1 MQTKQKAR
9 CCLSGTGEGGER
21 RERRDERRGSPGGG
35 EGFRFFLGGAERE
48 VVKEEREE
56 AKVDILGGRAEEGR
70 VVREERLGRGGGERS
85 KVETVFKEER
95 APRSGRDAATGQ
107 EKLRKRCWRAP
118 SSRRGRSSKQLQ
130 RRGRAGIKAG
140 VPTTTERHPKTATAD
155 TIETLPTTTRQSRRT
170 CLPPSSC
177 PPAPTNP
184 RKKTNSFDR

>member
-1 MQTKQKAR
+1 M
-9 CCLSGTGEGGER
+9 
-21 RERRDERRGSPGGG
+21 
-35 EGFRFFLGGAERE
+35 
-48 VVKEEREE
+48 
-56 AKVDILGGRAEEGR
+56 GGRAEEGR
-70 VVREERLGRGGGERS
+70 VVREERVGRGGGGRS
-85 KVETVFKEER
+85 KADTVEKEGR
-95 APRSGRDAATGQ
+95 GPLVGRDAATGL

-140 VPTTTERHPKTATAD
+140 VPTTTEGHPKTATAD

-184 RKKTNSFDR
+184 RKKQIPLIDEPWVVVIAGDSVGGARKTAKRVVEDSVAWTCGTNRVAFVPREQWHTRKDGEEAVSWK